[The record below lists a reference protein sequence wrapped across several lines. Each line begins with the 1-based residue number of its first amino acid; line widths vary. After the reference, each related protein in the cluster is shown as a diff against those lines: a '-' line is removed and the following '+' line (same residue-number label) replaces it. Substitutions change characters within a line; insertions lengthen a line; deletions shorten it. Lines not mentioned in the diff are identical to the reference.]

1 VIGIV
6 KYLLLF
12 MFVVTLTTC
21 KKRTTI
27 RVKLL
32 NPALNEYVA
41 NATVVLV
48 ERKGVGSGGI
58 FGGGASCQEIATG
71 ITNQNGECFFER
83 EKLKTSK
90 NYYYYCAVKES
101 WGIPQSYPCGGKTSN
116 FLEVGKDQDWL
127 ITDYADGYLQVQYNN
142 LLNPSQPGDS
152 LIVGIITTVYFAPIV
167 NHNQGG
173 GGVFVAFP
181 YHDSNNPPNNPAI
194 LLLNPIKTLGG
205 LKTVTIHKRK
215 FNIVSDT
222 VYNVKVYPNQ
232 TTTVQINW

>member
-1 VIGIV
+1 MMKIV
-6 KYLLLF
+6 KYLFLF
-12 MFVVTLTTC
+12 VTVITLTMC

-71 ITNQNGECFFER
+71 ITNQNGECFFDK
-83 EKLKTSK
+83 EKLKISK

-127 ITDYADGYLQVQYNN
+127 MTDYADGYLQVQYNS

-152 LIVGIITTVYFAPIV
+152 LTIGIITTVYYDPIV
-167 NHNQGG
+167 NHTQGG
-173 GGVFVAFP
+173 GGVFGNWNF
-181 YHDSNNPPNNPAI
+181 HDASNPPNYPPSFSSD
-194 LLLNPIKTLGG
+194 PIKTRGG

-215 FNIVSDT
+215 FNVVTDT